1 MSPRIFNKP
10 LRILLSTN
18 ALVLI
23 ASAMFIPIYALYVE
37 DIGGD
42 LFDAGLTAAVYA
54 AVAGGMTLISGRL
67 TDKLKRKELMV
78 VVGYV
83 IVGVGFLLY
92 TFANSLGVLIAI
104 QAIVGLGTAIYAPA
118 FDTLY
123 SHNLHER
130 RTGLQW
136 GAWEAMDYF
145 ATAAGALL
153 GGAIVTYLGFTAM
166 FVMMSVF
173 CFASA
178 AYIFFLPKKTL

>member
-1 MSPRIFNKP
+1 MSPRIFNQP
-10 LRILLSTN
+10 LRILLGTN

-54 AVAGGMTLISGRL
+54 LVAGSLTIVSGRM
-67 TDKLKRKELMV
+67 TDRLKRKELMV
-78 VVGYV
+78 IVGYV
-83 IVGVGFLLY
+83 IVGIGFLLY
-92 TFANSLGVLIAI
+92 TFANSLAVLIVI
-104 QAIVGLGTAIYAPA
+104 QAIIGFGTAVYAPA

-123 SHNLHER
+123 SHNLHIR

-153 GGAIVTYLGFTAM
+153 GGAIVTFLGFTAM
-166 FVMMSVF
+166 FVLMSAF
-173 CFASA
+173 CLASA
-178 AYIFFLPKKTL
+178 TYIFFLPKKTL